1 MSTPLLTVGGVGF
14 STRSRQ
20 PILREISLN
29 VDRSDRLAI
38 IGPNG
43 AGKTTLLQIMSGVI
57 SPSSGNVLLA
67 DRDLAGM
74 PPTERARSI
83 AVVGQSDQPDRRLS
97 LRDYV
102 ALGRIPHVGRLA
114 RAQDERL
121 IDHFIGQ
128 TGLSGFAAREMGSL
142 SGGERQRAHIARA
155 LVQQPKILF
164 LDEPTNHL
172 DPRARGALLALVAQL
187 DLTVVA
193 VLHDLHL
200 VPAFATHVAVLQ
212 GGALVT
218 HGTPDQALSPDIVR
232 EVFGIDLLRL
242 RHPTEDRD
250 ITVFDIPLNTDT
262 GVLHP

>member
-1 MSTPLLTVGGVGF
+1 MNTPLLAIGGVSF
-14 STRSRQ
+14 ETRSRHTIIRQ
-20 PILREISLN
+20 ISLD

-57 SPSSGNVLLA
+57 SPSNGNVFLA
-67 DRDLAGM
+67 GDDLAGM
-74 PPTERARSI
+74 PPAQRARSI
-83 AVVGQSDQPDRRLS
+83 AVVSQSDQPDRRLS

-102 ALGRIPHVGRLA
+102 ALGRIPHAGRVA
-114 RAQDERL
+114 RAQDVRL
-121 IDHFIGQ
+121 IDDAIGQ
-128 TGLSGFAAREMGSL
+128 TGLSDFAAREMGSL

-172 DPRARGALLALVAQL
+172 DPRARGALLGLVAEL

-193 VLHDLHL
+193 VLHDLQL

-212 GGALVT
+212 GGALVA
-218 HGTPDQALSPDIVR
+218 HGTPEQALSPGNVR
-232 EVFGIDLLRL
+232 EVFGIELLRL
-242 RHPTEDRD
+242 RHPAEDRD
-250 ITVFDIPLNTDT
+250 ITVFDIPFNTDT
-262 GVLHP
+262 RATHQ